1 MEYKSIDKIIPP
13 DSGVN
18 SILFENE
25 SESSSESE
33 KEEEMPQQQQPP
45 RIVQHHDAAF
55 VRSIAKAEAESR
67 KTDAESNDDKEEL
80 LLMGRLRR
88 WRESYSVFETDGA
101 VFSKKL
107 KTKVDK
113 VLADGA
119 KLGKLQAIEQE
130 LKASVGED
138 ITSPPK
144 QADIILNNVNPLIE
158 NMLISFGYDV
168 TGFSEVAKVSC
179 RKALVMTLIDS
190 GFTGNKKYRPIYN
203 LCLFMLVR

>member
-1 MEYKSIDKIIPP
+1 MK
-13 DSGVN
+13 
-18 SILFENE
+18 
-25 SESSSESE
+25 
-33 KEEEMPQQQQPP
+33 
-45 RIVQHHDAAF
+45 
-55 VRSIAKAEAESR
+55 SIAKAEADSR
-67 KTDAESNDDKEEL
+67 NAEDDKEEL

-144 QADIILNNVNPLIE
+144 QADIILNNVNP
-158 NMLISFGYDV
+158 
-168 TGFSEVAKVSC
+168 
-179 RKALVMTLIDS
+179 
-190 GFTGNKKYRPIYN
+190 
-203 LCLFMLVR
+203 